1 MFSRTKNVAY
11 DIPEYNRHHTYY
23 VSIDYGTVNPFAAGL
38 WDVDEAARTATM
50 VRELYY
56 DGGTRNRVDN
66 EAYYEMLC
74 DLIGE
79 VPIQYI
85 VIDPSA
91 SSMIETIQKYG
102 DYLVTRAD
110 NDVLNGIQDVTK
122 YINSGKLLIG
132 SNCTNTLNEFEAYCW
147 DESKDE
153 DVVLKENDHAMD
165 MVRYFV
171 RTVLRNMWK
180 WIV

>member
-1 MFSRTKNVAY
+1 MKKGIAVLLAVMLLMSML
-11 DIPEYNRHHTYY
+11 P
-23 VSIDYGTVNPFAAGL
+23 
-38 WDVDEAARTATM
+38 M
-50 VRELYY
+50 V
-56 DGGTRNRVDN
+56 
-66 EAYYEMLC
+66 
-74 DLIGE
+74 
-79 VPIQYI
+79 
-85 VIDPSA
+85 
-91 SSMIETIQKYG
+91 
-102 DYLVTRAD
+102 
-110 NDVLNGIQDVTK
+110 NGIQDVTK

-165 MVRYFV
+165 MIRYFV